1 MSVLAELS
9 IFPLDK
15 GESLSPY
22 VTRMVKIIK
31 SSGLNYT
38 LHSMGTCLEGE
49 WQEVMDVVNKCFQD
63 LQQDCGRIYLTLK
76 VDYRR
81 GGRNRLVQKVESVQR
96 QLGEQT

>member
-9 IFPLDK
+9 LFPLDQ

-22 VTRMVKIIK
+22 VTRMVRIIK
-31 SSGLNYT
+31 ESNLSYT
-38 LHSMGTCLEGE
+38 LHSMGTCIEGE
-49 WQEVMDVVNKCFQD
+49 WEDVMQVVDKCFRD

-81 GGRNRLVQKVESVQR
+81 GGSNRLVQKVDSVHR
-96 QLGEQT
+96 QLGQ

>member
-9 IFPLDK
+9 LFPVDK

-22 VTRMVKIIK
+22 VTRMVRIIK
-31 SSGLNYT
+31 NSGLDYT

-49 WQEVMDVVNKCFQD
+49 WHQVMDVVNKCFRD
-63 LQQDCGRIYLTLK
+63 LEQDCGRIYLTLK

-81 GGRNRLVQKVESVQR
+81 GGSNRLVQKVESVQR
-96 QLGEQT
+96 QLGE

>member
-9 IFPLDK
+9 LFPLDK

-22 VTRMVKIIK
+22 VTRMVRIIK
-31 SSGLNYT
+31 DSGLDYT

-49 WQEVMDVVNKCFQD
+49 WQEVLEVVNKCFQD

-81 GGRNRLVQKVESVQR
+81 SGSKRMVQKVESVQR
-96 QLGEQT
+96 QLEG

>member
-9 IFPLDK
+9 LFPVDK

-22 VTRMVKIIK
+22 VTRMVRIIK
-31 SSGLNYT
+31 NSGLDYT

-49 WQEVMDVVNKCFQD
+49 WPEVMDVVDKCFQD

-76 VDYRR
+76 VDYRS
-81 GGRNRLVQKVESVQR
+81 GGSNRLTEKVESVHR
-96 QLGEQT
+96 QLGEQA

>member
-22 VTRMVKIIK
+22 VTRMVRIIK
-31 SSGLNYT
+31 ASGLNYT

-49 WQEVMDVVNKCFQD
+49 WQEVMDVVNMCFQD
-63 LQQDCGRIYLTLK
+63 LQQDCGRIYVNLK

-81 GGRNRLVQKVESVQR
+81 GGSNRLVQKVESVQR
-96 QLGEQT
+96 KLEI